1 MKIRKYK
8 VLSWFGV
15 LAVISCFSLTIVN
28 AQSKSEASLERK
40 IKILE
45 KVQIKESYTQV
56 LIGKLEAD
64 WPKLFT
70 AKSVDDLFNKYA
82 FTTWYIDSEAR
93 TRLKAELKNHPYY
106 LEYEQHFKKGLLPA
120 KKAVLKDL
128 KIDSYSGDIIAVSGN
143 YDVTLKDGT
152 AKSFTVTLKAKK
164 ESLSYLSPMFNIEE
178 GKGISTESKTEE
190 LDLQYKFQLLNSID
204 TIRKLSEEQ
213 LYFLFDM
220 KNDQ

>member
-1 MKIRKYK
+1 MKIRKYRL
-8 VLSWFGV
+8 LSWFGV
-15 LAVISCFSLTIVN
+15 IAFISCFSLTVVN
-28 AQSKSEASLERK
+28 AQSKSEANLERK

-82 FTTWYIDSEAR
+82 FTTWYIDGEAR
-93 TRLKAELKNHPYY
+93 TRLKAQLKNHPYY
-106 LEYEQHFKKGLLPA
+106 LEYEQLLKKGLLPA

-128 KIDSYSGDIIAVSGN
+128 KIDSYSGDIIVVSGI

-152 AKSFTVTLKAKK
+152 AKTFNVTLKAKK
-164 ESLSYLSPMFNIEE
+164 ESLSYFSPMFNIEE
-178 GKGISTESKTEE
+178 GEGIATASKEEE
-190 LDLQYKFQLLNSID
+190 LDLQFKFQLLNSID

-213 LYFLFDM
+213 LYFLFDL
-220 KNDQ
+220 KKEQ